1 MDYTTYRTV
10 KTNTK
15 LNVNITNVH
24 INTDFLR
31 KNQAKK
37 DVDCGLK
44 INVQAKPVYSFFKRT
59 FDIFISL
66 LGMILLLPVF
76 LVVALI
82 IKFSDK
88 GPVFFAQNR
97 TGKDGKVFKMY
108 KFRSMYVDAEKRR
121 NELLDK
127 NEADGPLFKIA
138 KDPRVTKIGA
148 FIRKTSIDELPQL
161 FNCLI
166 GNMSIVGPRPLV
178 TYEQEQCTEYQ
189 AQRLLVKPGITC
201 FWQVSGRSDLNFDEL
216 IELDLKYIKERSM
229 LTDIK
234 LIFKTFSAVF
244 KSKGAY

>member
-1 MDYTTYRTV
+1 MDYTT
-10 KTNTK
+10 NTAI
-15 LNVNITNVH
+15 NVNVRSIH
-24 INTDFLR
+24 ISSEVVDI
-31 KNQAKK
+31 KNSDNAIIKG
-37 DVDCGLK
+37 VK
-44 INVQAKPVYSFFKRT
+44 INVESKPVYEFFKRA
-59 FDIFISL
+59 FDIVASL
-66 LGMILLLPVF
+66 LGIIVLSPLLLVI
-76 LVVALI
+76 ALI

-88 GPVFFAQNR
+88 GPVFFVQNR

-121 NELLDK
+121 NELLDQ

-166 GNMSIVGPRPLV
+166 GNMSVVGPRPLV
-178 TYEQEQCTEYQ
+178 TYEQDQCTEYQ

-201 FWQVSGRSDLNFDEL
+201 YWQISGRSDLNFDDL
-216 IELDLKYIKERSM
+216 IELDLKYIKERSF

-234 LIFKTFSAVF
+234 IIFKTFSAVL

>member
-1 MDYTTYRTV
+1 MDYTT
-10 KTNTK
+10 NTAI
-15 LNVNITNVH
+15 NVNVRSIH
-24 INTDFLR
+24 ISSEVVDI
-31 KNQAKK
+31 KNSDNAIIKG
-37 DVDCGLK
+37 VK
-44 INVQAKPVYSFFKRT
+44 INVESKPVYEFFKRA
-59 FDIFISL
+59 FDIVASL
-66 LGMILLLPVF
+66 LGIIVLSPLLLVI
-76 LVVALI
+76 ALI

-88 GPVFFAQNR
+88 GPVFFVQNR

-121 NELLDK
+121 NELLDQ

-166 GNMSIVGPRPLV
+166 GNMSVVGPRPLV
-178 TYEQEQCTEYQ
+178 TYEQDQCTEYQ

-201 FWQVSGRSDLNFDEL
+201 YWQIIGRSDLNFDDL
-216 IELDLKYIKERSM
+216 IELDLKYIKERSF

-234 LIFKTFSAVF
+234 IIFKTFSAVL

>member
-10 KTNTK
+10 KVNTK
-15 LNVNITNVH
+15 LNVSTANVH
-24 INTDFLR
+24 INADLLR
-31 KNQAKK
+31 KNRAKE
-37 DVDCGLK
+37 DVARGLK
-44 INVQAKPVYSFFKRT
+44 INLQSKPVYRFFKRT
-59 FDIFISL
+59 FDIVASL
-66 LGMILLLPVF
+66 LGMILLFPV
-76 LVVALI
+76 LLAVGLI
-82 IKFSDK
+82 IKISDK
-88 GPVFFAQNR
+88 GPIFFAQNR

-121 NELLDK
+121 HELLDK

-161 FNCLI
+161 FNCFI

-216 IELDLKYIKERSM
+216 IELDLKYIKERSF

-234 LIFKTFSAVF
+234 LIFRTFSAVF